1 MIFEKGDNVMNIS
14 RYITTG
20 IMIVIAFFII
30 NELSVWNGEV
40 FEGNYCST
48 TMYLQPK
55 QSDEV
60 MRKDIETAAD
70 KHDVAVFVVN
80 REQDDAYTV
89 IRNFS

>member
-1 MIFEKGDNVMNIS
+1 
-14 RYITTG
+14 
-20 IMIVIAFFII
+20 MIVIAFFII

-60 MRKDIETAAD
+60 MRKDIETAPRLPS
-70 KHDVAVFVVN
+70 KYYGISVVLSM
-80 REQDDAYTV
+80 DTFAKY
-89 IRNFS
+89 NFKP